1 MMIGRKETR
10 AILVME
16 TNTVTKLV
24 LIARIAAESKTA
36 KFTSLLYLLN
46 AKYLYECFLELKKRK
61 AAGIDGKTVES
72 YSEQEIQ
79 TILTQTAKAIQQ
91 NTYRPK
97 PVRSVDIV
105 KDNGKIRSLGIPTV
119 VDKVVQLAM
128 TKIIKAIYEPNFLD
142 VSYGYRPGIDAHS
155 CLKKVEGKIIKE
167 KVNWIIDADI
177 SGYFD
182 NIDHAW
188 MMRCISERISD
199 SKFKRLIFRFLKAGV
214 MKDNQFKESEKGT
227 PQGGI
232 ISPVLANIYLHYVLD
247 LWFEK
252 QEKKNLTG
260 YAQLI
265 RYADDFIIGVQL
277 KSDANNIL
285 EDLAVRL
292 KKFGLTLSSEKTGL
306 KEFGRFARENRERKG
321 RRKPETFDFLGFT
334 HYCSQTRNGKFTVKQ
349 KTSKKKMKKAL
360 AAMHQW
366 FKKVSNQKQLKEI
379 WPILQMKIQGH
390 YNYYGVQGNFEGLR
404 DYYRKTERIIFHLGN
419 ERSQKRSWNWEEFGR
434 YLSYHPLPRPKL
446 TYAIHQA

>member
-1 MMIGRKETR
+1 MVIERKDIR

-16 TNTVTKLV
+16 TNTVTKLA
-24 LIARIAAESKTA
+24 LIARIAEKSKTA

-46 AKYLYECFLELKKRK
+46 ANYLYECFLELKKRK

-72 YSEQEIQ
+72 YTELEIKR
-79 TILTQTAKAIQQ
+79 ILGQTATLIQQ
-91 NTYRPK
+91 KKYRPK
-97 PVRSVDIV
+97 PVRSVDIL

-128 TKIIKAIYEPNFLD
+128 TKILKVIYEPNFLD
-142 VSYGYRPGIDAHS
+142 VSFGYRPGIDAHS
-155 CLKKVEGKIIKE
+155 CLKKVEDMIIKE
-167 KVNWIIDADI
+167 NVNWIIDADI

-199 SKFKRLIFRFLKAGV
+199 PNFKRLIYRFLKAGV

-252 QEKKNLTG
+252 QERKRING

-277 KSDANNIL
+277 KSDANYIL
-285 EDLAVRL
+285 EDLAERL

-306 KEFGRFARENRERKG
+306 KEFGRYAQENRKRKG

-349 KTSKKKMKKAL
+349 KTSKKKMKKSL

-366 FKKVSNQKQLKEI
+366 FKRVSNQKQLKEI

-390 YNYYGVQGNFEGLR
+390 YNYYGVQGNFEGLKN
-404 DYYRKTERIIFHLGN
+404 YYRKIERIIFKLGN

-446 TYAIHQA
+446 TYAIYQS

>member
-1 MMIGRKETR
+1 MIGRKEIR
-10 AILVME
+10 AIPVME
-16 TNTVTKLV
+16 TNTVTKPA
-24 LIARIAAESKTA
+24 LIARIAEERKTA

-72 YSEQEIQ
+72 YTENGIKQ
-79 TILTQTAKAIQQ
+79 ILGQTATLIQQ
-91 NTYRPK
+91 KKYRPK
-97 PVRSVDIV
+97 PVRSVDIL

-128 TKIIKAIYEPNFLD
+128 TKILRAIYEPNFLD
-142 VSYGYRPGIDAHS
+142 VSFGYRPGIDAHS
-155 CLKKVEGKIIKE
+155 ALKKAGDMIIKE
-167 KVNWIIDADI
+167 NVNWIIDADI

-199 SKFKRLIFRFLKAGV
+199 PNFKRLIYKFLKAGV
-214 MKDNQFKESEKGT
+214 MKDNQFRESEKGT

-232 ISPVLANIYLHYVLD
+232 ISPVPANIYLHYVLD

-252 QEKKNLTG
+252 QERKRMNG

-265 RYADDFIIGVQL
+265 GYADDFIIGVRL
-277 KSDANNIL
+277 KSDAKYIL
-285 EDLAVRL
+285 EDLALRL

-306 KEFGRFARENRERKG
+306 KEFGRFAQENRKRKDK
-321 RRKPETFDFLGFT
+321 RKPETFDFLGFT
-334 HYCSQTRNGKFTVKQ
+334 HYCSQTRNGKFTIKQ
-349 KTSKKKMKKAL
+349 KTSKKKMKTAL
-360 AAMHQW
+360 GAMHRW
-366 FKKVSNQKQLKEI
+366 FNAVSNQKQLKEI
-379 WPILQMKIQGH
+379 RPILQMKIQGH
-390 YNYYGVQGNFEGLR
+390 YNYYGVQGNFEEVR
-404 DYYRKTERIIFHLGN
+404 KYYRKTERIIFHLCN
-419 ERSQKRSWNWEEFGR
+419 KRSQKRSWNWEGFRG

-446 TYAIHQA
+446 TYGIYQIQ

>member
-1 MMIGRKETR
+1 MLGRKEIR

-16 TNTVTKLV
+16 INTVTKLA
-24 LIARIAAESKTA
+24 LIARIAIERKTA

-46 AKYLYECFLELKKRK
+46 ADYLYECFLELKKRK

-72 YSEQEIQ
+72 YTEDEIKR
-79 TILTQTAKAIQQ
+79 ILGQTATFIQQ
-91 NTYRPK
+91 HKYRPK
-97 PVRSVDIV
+97 PVRSVDIL
-105 KDNGKIRSLGIPTV
+105 KENGKIRSLGIPTV

-128 TKIIKAIYEPNFLD
+128 TKILKAIYEPNFLE
-142 VSYGYRPGIDAHS
+142 VSFGYRPGKDAHS
-155 CLKKVEGKIIKE
+155 CLRRVEDMVIKE

-199 SKFKRLIFRFLKAGV
+199 PNFKRLVFRFLKAGV

-232 ISPVLANIYLHYVLD
+232 ISPILANIYLHYVLD

-252 QEKKNLTG
+252 QERKNLTG
-260 YAQLI
+260 YTQLI

-277 KSDANNIL
+277 KSEAEQIL
-285 EDLAVRL
+285 EDLAVRF

-306 KEFGRFARENRERKG
+306 KEFGRFAQENRKRKG

-349 KTSKKKMKKAL
+349 KTSKKKMKIAL
-360 AAMHQW
+360 SAMHTW
-366 FKKVSNQKQLKEI
+366 FKAVSNQKQLKEI
-379 WPILQMKIQGH
+379 WSILQMKIQGH
-390 YNYYGVQGNFEGLR
+390 YNYYGVQGNFEELR
-404 DYYRKTERIIFHLGN
+404 QYYRKTERLIFHLGN
-419 ERSQKRSWNWEEFGR
+419 ERSQKRSWNWEEFRG

-446 TYAIHQA
+446 TYAIHHA